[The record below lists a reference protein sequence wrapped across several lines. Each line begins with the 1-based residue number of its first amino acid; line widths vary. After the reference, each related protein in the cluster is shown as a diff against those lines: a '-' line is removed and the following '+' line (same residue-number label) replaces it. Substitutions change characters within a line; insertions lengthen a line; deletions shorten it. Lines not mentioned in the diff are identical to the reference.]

1 MWCSRRPGENGAR
14 NDSEDEPGFDIP
26 TLINGVLTHGSNGP
40 SMQGQPWGISSSL
53 FLSSL

>member
-1 MWCSRRPGENGAR
+1 MWCRRRPGENGAR

-26 TLINGVLTHGSNGP
+26 TLINGLLTHGSNGP